1 MKDVRDNIFSTI
13 AERMVTAVIIA
24 DEEGILS
31 GIAAA
36 EEEASRIGLK
46 ISDTLD
52 EGCRIQKGKVLI
64 RFAGTPKQISM
75 AEESVLGHL
84 AKTSGIATSAN
95 LFVQKAGN
103 RMKIV
108 SGAWKKMPVS
118 IKESIRLAVSTGGA
132 SSRITEKPFIYL
144 DKNYIR
150 MLGGIKKCLETAT
163 GLNGHL
169 RVLQLKGHY
178 QDIDL
183 EACEAAE
190 NGADIIFIDTGQ
202 IIDIQKVTAK
212 LNKEGKRSKVVIAF
226 AGGVSLKD
234 IHRLKSMDVDILDVG
249 RAIVD
254 APLLDMR
261 LEVEKIDN
269 VTA

>member
-1 MKDVRDNIFSTI
+1 MKDIRDKIFSTI

-31 GIAAA
+31 GIAVAG
-36 EEEASRIGLK
+36 EEANRIGLK

-52 EGCRIQKGKVLI
+52 EGCPVQKGKVII
-64 RFAGTPKQISM
+64 RLTGNPKQIAK
-75 AEESVLGHL
+75 AEETVMGHL

-103 RMKIV
+103 RIKIV
-108 SGAWKKMPVS
+108 SGAWKKMPAS
-118 IKESIRLAVSTGGA
+118 IKKSIRLAVSTGGA
-132 SSRITEKPFIYL
+132 SSRITDKPFIYL

-150 MLGGIKKCLETAT
+150 MLGGIKICLKTVAA
-163 GLNGHL
+163 LNGHL
-169 RVLQLKGHY
+169 RVLQLKGNY
-178 QDIDL
+178 QDIAL

-190 NGADIIFIDTGQ
+190 NDADIIFIDTGR
-202 IIDIQKVTAK
+202 ISDIQKVTAK
-212 LNKEGKRSKVVIAF
+212 LNEDGKRSTVVIAF
-226 AGGVSLKD
+226 AGGVTLKD
-234 IHRLKSMDVDILDVG
+234 IHRLKIMDVDIVDVG
-249 RAIVD
+249 RAVVD

-269 VTA
+269 VKA

>member
-1 MKDVRDNIFSTI
+1 MKDIRDKIFRTI
-13 AERMVTAVIIA
+13 SERMITAVIIA

-36 EEEASRIGLK
+36 EEEANRIGLK

-52 EGCRIQKGKVLI
+52 EGCRIQKGKVII
-64 RFAGTPKQISM
+64 RFAGKPKQIAK
-75 AEESVLGHL
+75 AEETVMGHL
-84 AKTSGIATSAN
+84 AKTSGIATAAN

-103 RMKIV
+103 RIKIV

-118 IKESIRLAVSTGGA
+118 IKESIRMAISTGGA
-132 SSRITEKPFIYL
+132 SSRIMEKPFIYL

-150 MLGGIKKCLETAT
+150 MIGGIKTCLRTAT

-169 RVLQLKGHY
+169 RVLQLKGDY

-190 NGADIIFIDTGQ
+190 NGADIIFIDTGR
-202 IIDIQKVTAK
+202 ISDIQKVTAK
-212 LNKEGKRSKVVIAF
+212 LNEDGKRSKVVVAF
-226 AGGVSLKD
+226 AGGINLKD
-234 IHRLKSMDVDILDVG
+234 IHRLRCMDVDILDVG

-254 APLLDMR
+254 APLLDMK
-261 LEVEKIDN
+261 LEVEKVDN
-269 VTA
+269 VTT

>member
-1 MKDVRDNIFSTI
+1 MKDIRDKIFSTI
-13 AERMVTAVIIA
+13 SEKIVTAVIIA
-24 DEEGILS
+24 DEAGILS

-36 EEEASRIGLK
+36 GEEASRIGLK

-52 EGCRIQKGKVLI
+52 EGCRIQQGQVII
-64 RFAGTPKQISM
+64 RFAGNPKQIAK
-75 AEESVLGHL
+75 AEETVLGHL
-84 AKTSGIATSAN
+84 TKTSGIATSAN
-95 LFVQKAGN
+95 LFFQKAGN
-103 RMKIV
+103 RIKIV

-118 IKESIRLAVSTGGA
+118 IKESIRLAVLTGGA
-132 SSRITEKPFIYL
+132 SCRITEKPFIYL

-150 MLGGIKKCLETAT
+150 MLGGIKPCLGTAT

-178 QDIDL
+178 QDIDI

-190 NGADIIFIDTGQ
+190 NGADIIFIDTGR
-202 IIDIQKVTAK
+202 ISDIQKVTAR
-212 LNKEGKRSKVVIAF
+212 LHERGKRSKVVVAF

-234 IHRLKSMDVDILDVG
+234 IHRLKTMDMDVVDVG

-261 LEVEKIDN
+261 LEVEKLEN
-269 VTA
+269 VIA